1 MASPGV
7 NVRLRPNLPSTFLLL
22 SHSSPIANLPIF
34 HQVLR
39 WSALG
44 AGIFYG
50 IYRQSVLSAKT
61 KFHEIDAEYE
71 QKSKLIQKAKA
82 EWTKRNMPKESKTEG
97 GGSKCFFLWFS
108 YGFFGRGWEG
118 GDWWVG
124 GVGGMG
130 REEGCVE
137 G

>member
-1 MASPGV
+1 M
-7 NVRLRPNLPSTFLLL
+7 
-22 SHSSPIANLPIF
+22 
-34 HQVLR
+34 QVLR

-50 IYRQSVLSAKT
+50 IYRQSVLAAKT
-61 KFHEIDAEYE
+61 KVHEIDAEYE

-97 GGSKCFFLWFS
+97 GGSKCFFLWI
-108 YGFFGRGWEG
+108 FFLDGGGWRMGGGLEG
-118 GDWWVG
+118 LGGWVG
-124 GVGGMG
+124 G
-130 REEGCVE
+130 ECVE